1 METFPINRLPT
12 DLNRY
17 IYKFVNYDI
26 KVELAMYSNTYLTK
40 KNELMSIFNT
50 TQLHNIYKHCIV
62 ENISYKEK
70 GVHRRIINKEI
81 LNKLPTSTTYNFVD
95 KYGVEQEYSI
105 NHPILMT
112 LEDIKSNST
121 FRKSNSGG
129 PLLQAIKYFMTMK
142 THITDLDYMFQKIA
156 YNTIN
161 ALKYYKQKI
170 EMKNKKL
177 AEISKEKKIVR
188 QEIQNQ
194 LHADKTIQKERLNK
208 IKIQEKERKNKE
220 KVIHKEILNEMKLQ
234 EKQRKFEE
242 KSQKQKNKDSQ
253 RKIKVISKLDKFFGK
268 KLKESIEKK
277 KRFNTIKEKI
287 NMKLIS
293 NMKRHII
300 IPYTIQIT
308 RV

>member
-1 METFPINRLPT
+1 
-12 DLNRY
+12 
-17 IYKFVNYDI
+17 
-26 KVELAMYSNTYLTK
+26 
-40 KNELMSIFNT
+40 
-50 TQLHNIYKHCIV
+50 
-62 ENISYKEK
+62 
-70 GVHRRIINKEI
+70 
-81 LNKLPTSTTYNFVD
+81 
-95 KYGVEQEYSI
+95 
-105 NHPILMT
+105 
-112 LEDIKSNST
+112 
-121 FRKSNSGG
+121 
-129 PLLQAIKYFMTMK
+129 
-142 THITDLDYMFQKIA
+142 MFQKIA

-277 KRFNTIKEKI
+277 KTI
-287 NMKLIS
+287 
-293 NMKRHII
+293 
-300 IPYTIQIT
+300 
-308 RV
+308 